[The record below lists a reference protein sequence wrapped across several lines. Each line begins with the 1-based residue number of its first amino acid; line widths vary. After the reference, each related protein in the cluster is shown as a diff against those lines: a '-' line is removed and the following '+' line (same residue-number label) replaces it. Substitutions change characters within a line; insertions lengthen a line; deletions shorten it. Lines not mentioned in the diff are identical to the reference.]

1 MSNRLQQITID
12 INSDNN
18 FQYVR
23 AIQGDANGYLAEITI
38 VADGIPYEIDQ
49 SKTATLRGTKPD
61 GKQIFNTCEITE
73 NNTILI
79 KSTEQL
85 TSTLGRSKYEI
96 SFYGKNNPSGETTF
110 PFYIVVVESAVNAKT
125 VVSSNEFTALQ
136 EAFSTADSKLT
147 LMDQGIS
154 NMNET
159 LDTANT
165 TISDMNNLKSEVT
178 SLKNTIETNE
188 SDRNSNESI
197 RQSQEEKRQND
208 TRTALDTLE
217 SEKNAAI
224 KSMEDKTE
232 LEINSM
238 QSKTQTALN
247 NIATAISNSE
257 TATSNADKATERA
270 NKAASDCE
278 NIVSGTGLVMASEK
292 GVANGIATLDE
303 NGFVPSAQLSLT
315 NDSVGLGNVENKNSE
330 TIRGEITSK
339 NVTDALGFTPE
350 DSNAVKVNTSITV
363 LASGWS
369 ENIPYTQTI
378 TVDGLHADSKYSL
391 FIKLFL
397 SSDSTSE
404 SAKALKKNYGFI
416 DYAETTE
423 NGLKLTCYNKK
434 PTIDIPVVLKEV

>member
-136 EAFSTADSKLT
+136 EAFANVDSKISTVDQSIVDMNNT
-147 LMDQGIS
+147 L
-154 NMNET
+154 N
-159 LDTANT
+159 TANT
-165 TISDMNNLKSEVT
+165 TISEMNSLYSEVNK
-178 SLKNTIETNE
+178 LKDDVESSETV
-188 SDRNSNESI
+188 RQSNESL
-197 RQSQEEKRQND
+197 RNTQEENRQNK
-208 TRTALDTLE
+208 TKSALDNL
-217 SEKNAAI
+217 
-224 KSMEDKTE
+224 E
-232 LEINSM
+232 LEKTTAINEMKANVQSEVESM
-238 QSKTQTALN
+238 QTKTQDALN
-247 NIATAISNSE
+247 NIANAISSSE
-257 TATSNADKATERA
+257 TATSNANKATERA

-278 NIVSGTGLVMASEK
+278 NIVAGTGFITTSEK
-292 GVANGIATLDE
+292 GVVNGVATLDE

-350 DSNAVKVNTSITV
+350 DSNAVKVNASITV
-363 LASGWS
+363 LANG
-369 ENIPYTQTI
+369 YTQTI
-378 TVDGLHADSKYSL
+378 TVDGLHTDSKYSL

-404 SAKALKKNYGFI
+404 SVKTLKKNYGFI

-423 NGLKLTCYNKK
+423 SGLKLTCYNKK
-434 PTIDIPVVLKEV
+434 PIINIPIVLKEV